1 MGAKGAAYAALISW
15 GLSAILFPLFW
26 RRTRHYPILFIKSFI
41 MNFKNTTGVLAAQ
54 ITIDFYFLTKSL

>member
-26 RRTRHYPILFIKSFI
+26 RRTRHYPNLFINSFI
-41 MNFKNTTGVLAAQ
+41 MNFK
-54 ITIDFYFLTKSL
+54 K